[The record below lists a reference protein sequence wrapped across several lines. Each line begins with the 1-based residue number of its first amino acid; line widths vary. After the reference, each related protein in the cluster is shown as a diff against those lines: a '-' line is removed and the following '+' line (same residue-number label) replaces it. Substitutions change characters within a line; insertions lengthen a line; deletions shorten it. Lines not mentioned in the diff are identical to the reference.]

1 MPARLLTTGTHKIQ
15 HTFATRK
22 SPNRHKGKSSDM
34 LTFCVSKPSAIYDWL
49 RWCLLLT
56 CLLIVPDFIAGL
68 KDVSVTIPQ
77 AVKRGSNALLTCNYD
92 MENDTLY
99 SVKWYKGRREFYRYT
114 PKENPAMKVF
124 PMAAGINVERNLSNQ
139 SHVVLLAVPLNISGK
154 FTCEIS
160 VEAPTFQTAM
170 VSGELE
176 VVELPEEQAI
186 VTGIQPR
193 YRIGDLVDGNCSIK
207 YSKPAANLTWTINGI
222 VVPLHHIK
230 TYQIERYEENN
241 LESVVSALHFMVTT
255 QHFIKGQ
262 MRLKCTASI
271 FDIFK
276 EEIESVIEEDRPRIM
291 ASGRSYDMHNNYP
304 YEQHAS
310 GDGFEDHNESFLT
323 YSAADIT
330 SSATTVHG
338 TAARIC
344 VGALKL
350 HWQRLCTGL
359 MAAAAAIRASSSQ
372 WSEPATVALEQ
383 RYVKRISEASDDDA
397 DEKESAPAAQAVK
410 NFARFEIPN
419 NSSKCI
425 AYVFIAICTS
435 VFLCALTRHFISCQR
450 NQRKSTAVGE
460 RERAV
465 TAPAPGTNAST
476 AAVFTATLLPSKVIT
491 TAAVTT
497 PLRIVNDGA
506 ASILAVKRT
515 LKGRKSFHNCVGKN
529 LKSLSV
535 RLQGFRRALGM
546 VFMRWAKIAANP
558 LQKLA
563 NQLQQQQQQQ
573 EQQQQH
579 QHQRKSPSILRNQA
593 RTQRHATQQ
602 LSVTVAGR
610 SPSTP
615 LPTTVAALTFD
626 TPGVSAAM
634 HDAIAGCNTLHTTY
648 KRCSRGGEGD
658 GDDGSNQAIGN
669 FTKDTSKDQTLL
681 MMIAQRF
688 DCQHVDDFVTLL
700 HSARSKR
707 QQQQQQQPL
716 VVGSIKGGKVL
727 SSAKALLANWQENYA
742 APRPCWDHC

>member
-1 MPARLLTTGTHKIQ
+1 MTLKDA
-15 HTFATRK
+15 
-22 SPNRHKGKSSDM
+22 
-34 LTFCVSKPSAIYDWL
+34 PSQGL
-49 RWCLLLT
+49 
-56 CLLIVPDFIAGL
+56 IAGL

-77 AVKRGSNALLTCNYD
+77 AVKRGSNALLICNYD

-124 PMAAGINVERNLSNQ
+124 PMAAAGLSVERNLSNQ
-139 SHVVLLAVPLNISGK
+139 SHVVLMTVPLNISGK

-330 SSATTVHG
+330 SSATTIHTV
-338 TAARIC
+338 ASASIYAK
-344 VGALKL
+344 ALKM
-350 HWQRLCTGL
+350 HWKHIWTGL
-359 MAAAAAIRASSSQ
+359 MATITTIPTSFNRKQRRRQPVVESSH
-372 WSEPATVALEQ
+372 
-383 RYVKRISEASDDDA
+383 RYVKRISEANVGDGAEGILTATARLDI
-397 DEKESAPAAQAVK
+397 
-410 NFARFEIPN
+410 FAMAERSVVVAIFTVIF
-419 NSSKCI
+419 
-425 AYVFIAICTS
+425 AGVFVCT
-435 VFLCALTRHFISCQR
+435 LTLHFISCQR
-450 NQRKSTAVGE
+450 VQKKSVASAMQEQAKMTAGKSATNSIAAFTANVLLSK
-460 RERAV
+460 V
-465 TAPAPGTNAST
+465 TAT
-476 AAVFTATLLPSKVIT
+476 A
-491 TAAVTT
+491 
-497 PLRIVNDGA
+497 
-506 ASILAVKRT
+506 LAVKWT
-515 LKGRKSFHNCVGKN
+515 LKGRKSFHNCIGKN

-535 RLQGFRRALGM
+535 RFVGFLRALGWLK
-546 VFMRWAKIAANP
+546 FMQCSATVSANP

-563 NQLQQQQQQQ
+563 RQQQQISRQQQ
-573 EQQQQH
+573 KQQG
-579 QHQRKSPSILRNQA
+579 STEILRNDA
-593 RTQRHATQQ
+593 HRSPSNANQQ
-602 LSVTVAGR
+602 LSLTAGSR

-615 LPTTVAALTFD
+615 LPTTLDAALTFD
-626 TPGVSAAM
+626 TPSVGAAM
-634 HDAIAGCNTLHTTY
+634 HDAIAVCNNTNTNNTRN
-648 KRCSRGGEGD
+648 RCDSGRYNNNNNNSNRSRNNNENSTGGGN
-658 GDDGSNQAIGN
+658 SNQAIAN

-688 DCQHVDDFVTLL
+688 DCQHVDDFLTRALG
-700 HSARSKR
+700 KW
-707 QQQQQQQPL
+707 QQL
-716 VVGSIKGGKVL
+716 KVL
-727 SSAKALLANWQENYA
+727 LLSMNDNNKNNNKVLAKAKMFLFNWQENGVT
-742 APRPCWDHC
+742 PHHPCRRYC